1 MRYPIHCACAAGIL
15 APQTGQRQPVS
26 LMNPLSTETQDDHE
40 PRRLGHAHT
49 RYAGAMAASN
59 SRLAFERRHLVAR
72 GRKSRFSKIVIY
84 ITEIEIYE

>member
-1 MRYPIHCACAAGIL
+1 LRMRSGIL
-15 APQTGQRQPVS
+15 APGRNSGSPCPI
-26 LMNPLSTETQDDHE
+26 LINPLSTETQDDHE

-59 SRLAFERRHLVAR
+59 SRLAFERRHVVAR
-72 GRKSRFSKIVIY
+72 GRKSRSSKIVIY